1 MNEEAEKIY
10 YELSLH
16 QNQIWDYE
24 RKINELKKKL
34 RPLRLK
40 LHKTCKHI
48 WIYDECEPFDSRCK
62 YKCKYCHLPR
72 NINYV

>member
-1 MNEEAEKIY
+1 MNNEAQKISD
-10 YELSLH
+10 ELSLYQH
-16 QNQIWDYE
+16 KIWDYE
-24 RKINELKKKL
+24 KKINELKTKL

-40 LHKTCKHI
+40 LHRTCEHG

-62 YKCKYCHLPR
+62 YKCKYCNLPR